1 MKELNHK
8 NIVKLE
14 DVKVTTNHYYLVM
27 EFCNGSSLT
36 ECLRKYQEKYGRPF
50 SEEIVQYLM
59 KQIIVGIRYIHKRNI
74 IHRDLKLDNIL
85 VNFDSNADKQNVN
98 MMKAIVK
105 IIDFGFQPIW
115 EILN

>member
-1 MKELNHK
+1 MKK
-8 NIVKLE
+8 
-14 DVKVTTNHYYLVM
+14 
-27 EFCNGSSLT
+27 
-36 ECLRKYQEKYGRPF
+36 
-50 SEEIVQYLM
+50 
-59 KQIIVGIRYIHKRNI
+59 IIVGIRYIHKRNI